1 MTEPEW
7 VDSSSPSW
15 PDRLAHLESPP
26 PGFWQLG
33 TGGPVTP
40 CVAVVG
46 SRRAT
51 FQGVDIARSIGGE
64 LGAAGIQVVSGMA
77 LGIDAGAHTGAL
89 DAGGTTVAVL
99 GCGIDDARSPYCIY
113 WTSRS
118 RTCAF
123 MENLTLRQL
132 SWNQC

>member
-1 MTEPEW
+1 MTEPRW
-7 VDSSSPSW
+7 VDSSSPAW

-33 TGGPVTP
+33 TTDPATP

-77 LGIDAGAHTGAL
+77 LGIDAAAHRKESPENPVECAVHAFPPRRPQGRPGISCVVPRAVRPLSRGSGAQA
-89 DAGGTTVAVL
+89 
-99 GCGIDDARSPYCIY
+99 
-113 WTSRS
+113 
-118 RTCAF
+118 
-123 MENLTLRQL
+123 
-132 SWNQC
+132 